1 MTVERYRLE
10 PSKLYKRTDLEQLD
24 FETTGDL
31 DALEEAVG
39 QSRAVDAIQFGM
51 GIDKSGYNIYAL
63 GSSGLDKRGVVRR
76 FFETRAKEG
85 ETPSDWCYVHNFEQT
100 HKPRTIQFPPGKGV
114 VFRDDMA
121 DLVEEIR
128 TALSAAF
135 ESEEYQT
142 RRQSITQRFRE
153 RQSEAFEQLQERA
166 QEEDMALIR
175 TPGGIAVAPVR
186 EGEVL
191 SREEI
196 QELSEEKQEAIQ
208 DKIEDLQEEIQ
219 QILQQVP
226 SWQREMRQELEDLN
240 REMADFAVGA
250 LIDELREKYTD
261 YPDVVDQLDHV
272 QEDVVENAED
282 FLPSADNGQQQRMM
296 EAMTGQRHPEL
307 SRYKVNVLIDH
318 SETEGAPVVYE
329 DNPTYQNLIG
339 RVEHRAQMGALTTD
353 FSLIKP
359 GALHRANGGYL
370 ILDVRKVLTQPY
382 AWEGLKR
389 VLRSE
394 EIKIESL
401 GQQLS
406 LISTVSLEPEA
417 IPLDVKV
424 ALFGDR
430 MLYYLLWQLDP
441 DFADLFKVAADFN
454 EEMDRDPANQ
464 TIYAKLIATLIQRED
479 LPSFDRGAVGRV
491 IERSARMV
499 GDAEKMTTHT
509 RALTDLLTEA
519 AYWTQENGREVV
531 SEDDVQQAIDH
542 QIHRLDRVRERV
554 QENILRDTLLVDTEG
569 EEVGQI
575 NGLSVLSLGNYMFGR
590 PTRITSRVRLGKG
603 QVVDIER
610 EVELGGPLHSK
621 GVMILTGFLSG
632 RYARS
637 NPLSLSASLV
647 FEQSYGGV
655 DGDSASSAE
664 LYTLLSAISEVPI
677 KQSLAVT
684 GSVNQHGRVQAI
696 GGVNE
701 KIEGFYDIC
710 EARGLT
716 GDQGVLIPA
725 SNVKHLMLRHDIVE
739 AVEEGHFHIYA
750 IETVDQGI
758 EILTGEPAGEPDEDG
773 EYPEDSINGRVLK
786 RLKAMAERRQS
797 FEAASAEEDEV

>member
-1 MTVERYRLE
+1 MTVEAYRLE
-10 PSKLYKRTDLEQLD
+10 PSQLYKRTDLDQLD

-31 DALEEAVG
+31 EVLEEAIG

-51 GIDKSGYNIYAL
+51 GIEKSGYNIYAL
-63 GSSGLDKRGVVRR
+63 GSSGLDKRGLVRR
-76 FFETRAKEG
+76 FFESRAKEG
-85 ETPSDWCYVHNFEQT
+85 ETPSDWCYAHNFEQT
-100 HKPRTIQFPPGKGV
+100 HKPRVIEFPAGEGV
-114 VFRDDMA
+114 VFRDDM
-121 DLVEEIR
+121 DELIEELR

-142 RRQSITQRFRE
+142 RRQSISQRFRE
-153 RQSEAFEQLQERA
+153 RQSEAFEELQERA

-186 EGEVL
+186 DGEVL
-191 SREEI
+191 SGEEI
-196 QELSEEKQEAIQ
+196 QQLSEEEQEEIQ
-208 DKIEDLQEEIQ
+208 NKVEELQEEIQ

-226 SWQREMRQELEDLN
+226 SWQREMREELEELN

-250 LIDELREKYTD
+250 LIDELREKYSD
-261 YPDVVDQLDHV
+261 MPEVVDHLNQV

-307 SRYKVNVLIDH
+307 SRYKVNVLIDN
-318 SETEGAPVVYE
+318 SDTEGAPVVYE

-430 MLYYLLWQLDP
+430 LLYYLLHQLDP
-441 DFADLFKVAADFN
+441 DFADLFKVAADFS
-454 EEMDRDPANQ
+454 EQMDRDPENQ
-464 TIYAKLIATLIQRED
+464 KLYAQLIATLIEREE
-479 LPSFDRGAVGRV
+479 LPDFDRAAVGRV

-499 GDAEKMTTHT
+499 GDAEKMTAHM
-509 RALTDLLTEA
+509 RALTDLLSEA
-519 AYWTQENGREVV
+519 AYWMKQNGRDVV
-531 SEDDVQQAIDH
+531 SEADVQEAIDQ
-542 QIHRLDRVRERV
+542 QIHRVDRVRERI
-554 QENILRDTLLVDTEG
+554 QENILRDTLLIDTEG
-569 EEVGQI
+569 AEVGQI
-575 NGLSVLSLGNYMFGR
+575 NGLAVLALGDYMFGR
-590 PTRITSRVRLGKG
+590 PNRITARVRLGKG

-610 EVELGGPLHSK
+610 EVDLGGPLHSK

-664 LYTLLSAISEVPI
+664 LYTLLSAISEIPI
-677 KQSLAVT
+677 KQSFAVT
-684 GSVNQHGRVQAI
+684 GSVNQHGRIQAI

-725 SNVKHLMLRHDIVE
+725 SNMKHLMLRRDIVE
-739 AVEEGHFHIYA
+739 AVEENRFHIYA
-750 IETVDQGI
+750 VETVDQGI
-758 EILTGEPAGEPDEDG
+758 EILTGKPAGEPDEEG
-773 EYPEDSINGRVLK
+773 EYPEDSVNGRVLN
-786 RLKAMAERRQS
+786 RLQMMAERLQE
-797 FEAASAEEDEV
+797 FEATSAEEDEV

>member
-1 MTVERYRLE
+1 MTVEAYRLE
-10 PSKLYKRTDLEQLD
+10 PSKLYKRTDLDQLD

-31 DALEEAVG
+31 EVLEEAIG
-39 QSRAVDAIQFGM
+39 QSRAVDAIRFGM
-51 GIDKSGYNIYAL
+51 GIEKSGYNIYAL

-76 FFETRAKEG
+76 FFESRAKEG

-100 HKPRTIQFPPGKGV
+100 HKPRIIEFPAGEGV
-114 VFRDDMA
+114 AFRDDMD
-121 DLVEEIR
+121 DLIEELR

-142 RRQSITQRFRE
+142 RRQSISQRFRE
-153 RQSEAFEQLQERA
+153 RQSEAFEELQERA
-166 QEEDMALIR
+166 QQENMALIR

-191 SREEI
+191 SGEEI
-196 QELSEEKQEAIQ
+196 QQLSEEEQEEIQ
-208 DKIEDLQEEIQ
+208 NKVEELQEEIQ

-226 SWQREMRQELEDLN
+226 SWQREMREELEELN

-250 LIDELREKYTD
+250 LIDELREKYSD
-261 YPDVVDQLDHV
+261 MPEVVDHLDQV

-307 SRYKVNVLIDH
+307 SRYEVNVLIDH
-318 SETEGAPVVYE
+318 SDTEGAPVVYE

-430 MLYYLLWQLDP
+430 LLYYLLHQLDP
-441 DFADLFKVAADFN
+441 DFADLFKVAADFS
-454 EEMDRDPANQ
+454 EQMDRDPENQ
-464 TIYAKLIATLIQRED
+464 QLYAQLIATLIQREE
-479 LPSFDRGAVGRV
+479 LPDFDRGAVGRV

-499 GDAEKMTTHT
+499 GDAEKMTAHM
-509 RALTDLLTEA
+509 RALTDLLSEA
-519 AYWTQENGREVV
+519 AYWMKENGRDVV
-531 SEDDVQQAIDH
+531 SEADVQEAIDQ
-542 QIHRLDRVRERV
+542 QIHRVDRVRERI
-554 QENILRDTLLVDTEG
+554 QENILRDTLLIDTEG
-569 EEVGQI
+569 AEVGQI
-575 NGLSVLSLGNYMFGR
+575 NGLAVLALGDYMFGR
-590 PTRITSRVRLGKG
+590 PNRITARVRLGKG

-610 EVELGGPLHSK
+610 EVDLGGPLHSK

-664 LYTLLSAISEVPI
+664 LYTLLSAISEIPI
-677 KQSLAVT
+677 KQSFAVT
-684 GSVNQHGRVQAI
+684 GSVNQHGRIQAI

-725 SNVKHLMLRHDIVE
+725 SNVKHLMLRRDIVE
-739 AVEEGHFHIYA
+739 AVEEGRFHIYA
-750 IETVDQGI
+750 VETVDQGI
-758 EILTGEPAGEPDEDG
+758 EILTGKPAGEPDEEG
-773 EYPEDSINGRVLK
+773 EYPADSVNGRVLN
-786 RLKAMAERRQS
+786 RLQMMAERLQE
-797 FEAASAEEDEV
+797 FEASSAEEDEV

>member
-1 MTVERYRLE
+1 MTIDRYRLE
-10 PSKLYKRTDLEQLD
+10 PSKLYKHTDLDQLD
-24 FETTGDL
+24 FETTEDL
-31 DALEEAVG
+31 DALEESVG

-51 GIDKSGYNIYAL
+51 GMRKSGYNIYAL

-76 FFETRAKEG
+76 FFEKRAKDG
-85 ETPSDWCYVHNFEQT
+85 ETPLDWCYVHNFEQT
-100 HKPRTIQFPPGKGV
+100 HKPRAIRFPAGKGAI
-114 VFRDDMA
+114 FRDDMNE
-121 DLVEEIR
+121 LVEEIR

-142 RRQSITQRFRE
+142 RRQSITQEFRE
-153 RQSEAFEQLQERA
+153 RQSEAFEELQQRA
-166 QEEDMALIR
+166 QDEGMALIR
-175 TPGGIAVAPVR
+175 TPGGIAVAPIR

-196 QELSEEKQEAIQ
+196 QELSEEKQEEIQ
-208 DKIEDLQEEIQ
+208 NNIEELQEEIQ

-226 SWQREMRQELEDLN
+226 SWQRDMRQELEELN

-250 LIDELREKYTD
+250 LIDELRERYSD
-261 YPDVVDQLDHV
+261 FPAVVEHLNQM

-282 FLPSADNGQQQRMM
+282 FLPSGENNQQQRMM

-307 SRYKVNVLIDH
+307 SRYKVNLLIDH

-370 ILDVRKVLTQPY
+370 ILDARKVLTQPY

-389 VLRSE
+389 VLRGE

-454 EEMDRDPANQ
+454 EQMDRDPENQ
-464 TIYAKLIATLIQRED
+464 TLYAQLIAALIQREE
-479 LPSFDRGAVGRV
+479 LPSFDRAAVGRI

-499 GDAEKMTTHT
+499 GDAEKMTTHM
-509 RALTDLLTEA
+509 RVLTDLLSEA
-519 AYWTQENGREVV
+519 AYWAKENGRDVV
-531 SEDDVQQAIDH
+531 SDADVQKAIDH
-542 QIHRLDRVRERV
+542 QIYRLDRIRERV
-554 QENILRDTLLVDTEG
+554 QENILRDTLLIDTEG
-569 EEVGQI
+569 TEVGQI
-575 NGLSVLSLGNYMFGR
+575 NGLSVMSLGTYMFGR
-590 PTRITSRVRLGKG
+590 PNRITARIRLGKG

-664 LYTLLSAISEVPI
+664 LYTLLSAIAEIPI
-677 KQSLAVT
+677 KQSFAVT

-739 AVEEGHFHIYA
+739 AVDEGRFHIYA
-750 IETVDQGI
+750 VETVDQGI
-758 EILTGEPAGEPDEDG
+758 EILTGVPAGEPDEEG
-773 EYPEDSINGRVLK
+773 AYPEDSVNGRVLE
-786 RLKAMAERRQS
+786 RLMAMAERRQV
-797 FEAASAEEDEV
+797 FEGPSAEEDEA

>member
-1 MTVERYRLE
+1 MPE
-10 PSKLYKRTDLEQLD
+10 
-24 FETTGDL
+24 
-31 DALEEAVG
+31 
-39 QSRAVDAIQFGM
+39 
-51 GIDKSGYNIYAL
+51 
-63 GSSGLDKRGVVRR
+63 
-76 FFETRAKEG
+76 
-85 ETPSDWCYVHNFEQT
+85 
-100 HKPRTIQFPPGKGV
+100 
-114 VFRDDMA
+114 
-121 DLVEEIR
+121 
-128 TALSAAF
+128 
-135 ESEEYQT
+135 
-142 RRQSITQRFRE
+142 
-153 RQSEAFEQLQERA
+153 
-166 QEEDMALIR
+166 
-175 TPGGIAVAPVR
+175 
-186 EGEVL
+186 
-191 SREEI
+191 
-196 QELSEEKQEAIQ
+196 
-208 DKIEDLQEEIQ
+208 
-219 QILQQVP
+219 
-226 SWQREMRQELEDLN
+226 
-240 REMADFAVGA
+240 
-250 LIDELREKYTD
+250 
-261 YPDVVDQLDHV
+261 VVDHLNQV

-307 SRYKVNVLIDH
+307 SRYKVNVLIDN
-318 SETEGAPVVYE
+318 SDTEGAPVVYE

-430 MLYYLLWQLDP
+430 LLYYLLHQLDP
-441 DFADLFKVAADFN
+441 DFADLFKVAADFS
-454 EEMDRDPANQ
+454 EQMDRDPENQ
-464 TIYAKLIATLIQRED
+464 KLYAQLIATLIEREE
-479 LPSFDRGAVGRV
+479 LPDFDRAAVGRV

-499 GDAEKMTTHT
+499 GDAEKMTAHM
-509 RALTDLLTEA
+509 RALTDLLSEA
-519 AYWTQENGREVV
+519 AYWMKQNGRDVV
-531 SEDDVQQAIDH
+531 SEADVQEAIDQ
-542 QIHRLDRVRERV
+542 QIHRVDRVRERI
-554 QENILRDTLLVDTEG
+554 QENILRDTLLIDTEG
-569 EEVGQI
+569 AEVGQI
-575 NGLSVLSLGNYMFGR
+575 NGLAVLALGDYMFGR
-590 PTRITSRVRLGKG
+590 PNRITARVRLGKG

-610 EVELGGPLHSK
+610 EVDLGGPLHSK

-664 LYTLLSAISEVPI
+664 LYTLLSAISEIPI
-677 KQSLAVT
+677 KQSFAVT
-684 GSVNQHGRVQAI
+684 GSVNQHGRIQAI

-725 SNVKHLMLRHDIVE
+725 SNMKHLMLRRDIVE
-739 AVEEGHFHIYA
+739 AVEENRFHIYA
-750 IETVDQGI
+750 VETVDQGI
-758 EILTGEPAGEPDEDG
+758 EILTGKPAGEPDAEG
-773 EYPEDSINGRVLK
+773 EYPEDSVNGRVLN
-786 RLKAMAERRQS
+786 RLQMMAERLQE
-797 FEAASAEEDEV
+797 FEATSAEEDEV

>member
-10 PSKLYKRTDLEQLD
+10 PSKLYKRTDFEQLD
-24 FETTGDL
+24 FETTKDL
-31 DALEEAVG
+31 ETLDEAIG

-51 GIDKSGYNIYAL
+51 GIDQSGYNIYAL

-76 FFETRAKEG
+76 FFESRAKEG

-100 HKPRTIQFPPGKGV
+100 HKPRVIEFPAGKGIA
-114 VFRDDMA
+114 FRDDMD
-121 DLVEEIR
+121 DLIEELR

-153 RQSEAFEQLQERA
+153 RQSEAFEELQERA
-166 QEEDMALIR
+166 QSEGMALIR

-196 QELSEEKQEAIQ
+196 QELSEEEQEEIQ
-208 DKIEDLQEEIQ
+208 QKVEALQEEIQ

-226 SWQREMRQELEDLN
+226 SWQREMREELEELN

-250 LIDELREKYTD
+250 LIDELREKYSD
-261 YPDVVDQLDHV
+261 IPDVVDHLDQV
-272 QEDVVENAED
+272 QQDVVENAED
-282 FLPSADNGQQQRMM
+282 FLPTGDNGQQQRMM
-296 EAMTGQRHPEL
+296 AMMTGQQHPEL
-307 SRYKVNVLIDH
+307 SRYKVNLLIDH
-318 SETEGAPVVYE
+318 SETEGAPVIYE

-370 ILDVRKVLTQPY
+370 ILDARKLLTQPY

-417 IPLDVKV
+417 IPLNVKV
-424 ALFGDR
+424 ALFGER
-430 MLYYLLWQLDP
+430 LLYYLLWQLDS
-441 DFADLFKVAADFN
+441 DFADLFKVAADFS
-454 EEMDRDPANQ
+454 EQMDRDPENQ
-464 TIYAKLIATLIQRED
+464 ALYARLIATLIERED

-491 IERSARMV
+491 IERTARMV
-499 GDAEKMTTHT
+499 GDAEKMTAHM
-509 RALTDLLTEA
+509 RALTDLLSEA
-519 AYWTQENGREVV
+519 AYWTRQNGRDVV
-531 SEDDVQQAIDH
+531 SEADVQKAIDQ
-542 QIHRLDRVRERV
+542 QIYRLDRVRERV
-554 QENILRDTLLVDTEG
+554 QESILRDTLLIDTEG
-569 EEVGQI
+569 EELGQI
-575 NGLSVLSLGNYMFGR
+575 NGLSVMSLGNTMFGR
-590 PTRITSRVRLGKG
+590 PSRITARVRLGKG

-610 EVELGGPLHSK
+610 EVELGGPIHSK

-632 RYARS
+632 RYAQS

-647 FEQSYGGV
+647 FEQMYGGV

-664 LYTLLSAISEVPI
+664 LYTLLSAIAKVPI
-677 KQSLAVT
+677 QQSFAVT

-716 GDQGVLIPA
+716 GDQGVLIPT
-725 SNVKHLMLRHDIVE
+725 SNVKHLMLRRDIVE
-739 AVEEGHFHIYA
+739 AVEEGRFHIYA
-750 IETVDQGI
+750 VETVDQGI
-758 EILTGEPAGEPDEDG
+758 EILTGIPAGEPDEEG
-773 EYPEDSINGRVLK
+773 EYPEDSINGRVHH
-786 RLKAMAERRQS
+786 RLRAMAERLQE
-797 FEAASAEEDEV
+797 FEDTSAEEDEV

>member
-1 MTVERYRLE
+1 LE
-10 PSKLYKRTDLEQLD
+10 V
-24 FETTGDL
+24 
-31 DALEEAVG
+31 LEEAVG
-39 QSRAVDAIQFGM
+39 QSRAVEAIEFGM

-63 GSSGLDKRGVVRR
+63 GSSGLDKRGLIRR
-76 FFETRAKEG
+76 FFDSQAKEG
-85 ETPSDWCYVHNFEQT
+85 ETPPDWCYVHNFEQA
-100 HKPRTIQFPPGKGV
+100 HKPRAIEFPPGKGI
-114 VFRDDMA
+114 VFRDDM
-121 DLVEEIR
+121 DSLIEELR

-153 RQSEAFEQLQERA
+153 RQSEAFEELQERA
-166 QEEDMALIR
+166 QEENMALIR

-191 SREEI
+191 SGEEI
-196 QELSEEKQEAIQ
+196 QKLADEEQEEIQ
-208 DKIEDLQEEIQ
+208 NKVEELQEEIQ

-226 SWQREMRQELEDLN
+226 SWQREMRDELEELN

-250 LIDELREKYTD
+250 LIDELREKYSD
-261 YPDVVDQLDHV
+261 MPEVVEHLDQV

-282 FLPSADNGQQQRMM
+282 FLPSAENGQQQRMM

-307 SRYKVNVLIDH
+307 SRYEVNVLVDH

-359 GALHRANGGYL
+359 GALHQANGGYL
-370 ILDVRKVLTQPY
+370 ILDARKVLTQPY

-389 VLRSE
+389 VLRGG

-417 IPLDVKV
+417 IPMDVKV

-430 MLYYLLWQLDP
+430 IIYYLLHQLDP
-441 DFADLFKVAADFN
+441 DFADLFKVAADFS
-454 EEMDRDPANQ
+454 EEMDRDPENQ
-464 TIYAKLIATLIQRED
+464 KLYARLIASLIHQEE
-479 LPSFDRGAVGRV
+479 LPPFDRGAIGRV

-499 GDAEKMTTHT
+499 GDAEKMTAHM
-509 RALTDLLTEA
+509 RALTDLLSEA
-519 AYWTQENGREVV
+519 AYWSNKEGRDVV
-531 SEDDVQQAIDH
+531 TEADVQKAIDK
-542 QIHRLDRVRERV
+542 QIYRLDRVRERV
-554 QENILRDTLLVDTEG
+554 QENILRDTLLIDTEG

-575 NGLSVLSLGNYMFGR
+575 NGLSVMSLGDYMFGR
-590 PTRITSRVRLGKG
+590 PTRITARIRLGKG
-603 QVVDIER
+603 QVIDIER

-647 FEQSYGGV
+647 FEQTYGGV
-655 DGDSASSAE
+655 DGDSASSTE

-716 GDQGVLIPA
+716 GDQGVLIPT
-725 SNVKHLMLRHDIVE
+725 SNVKHLMLRRDIVE
-739 AVEEGHFHIYA
+739 AVEEGRFHIYA
-750 IETVDQGI
+750 VETVDQGI
-758 EILTGEPAGEPDEDG
+758 EILTGKPAGEIDENG

-786 RLKAMAERRQS
+786 KLKAMAEQLQD
-797 FEAASAEEDEV
+797 FEAPSAEEDEV